1 MASDVLKVLDG
12 FSQLLSLVFSG
23 TETSVSLAK
32 LSGDVFLR
40 LSRLFALVL
49 VVLDDLL
56 VLLQLLVVLVLEF
69 LVTTLFS
76 SIFRI
81 AIITV
86 PSIPNT
92 GR

>member
-1 MASDVLKVLDG
+1 MTSDVLKVLDG
-12 FSQLLSLVFSG
+12 FSQLFSFVFGG

-81 AIITV
+81 TVITV
-86 PSIPNT
+86 PSILNT
-92 GR
+92 DR